1 LGDLLQIREEHW
13 TSDASSQEDEQL
25 EIIYPLD
32 HSPAPEAGRNSVTES
47 AGRDGE
53 PTAYIS
59 ARIPTARGS
68 WGRPGETRFAQHARS
83 EGKSGYCSRVG
94 RGENA
99 REGGLAKRRR
109 DRLTRS
115 PTGRSLGGNVAQRLL
130 DSEAEQLLLQVENY
144 QQNLDCQDNIDRM
157 GEARGSVTALAQVL
171 DKRRRQL
178 TDLVGAN
185 EVCKGQVKTLKNKLE
200 EATAAHDAA
209 ASSASKAQSEAARFR
224 TLYAELQESSVLR
237 VHELEKKVE
246 ELKKELIQEKKYIE
260 RVESSESAVS
270 LSKESGD
277 PEVKRMSINRCVMN
291 SPHELTCARVF
302 IHFISVIFCV
312 RLLPTGVTKPL
323 MNPVCHTP
331 CDRQGSLGA

>member
-13 TSDASSQEDEQL
+13 TSREEHWTSDASSQDDEQL
-25 EIIYPLD
+25 EIVSPLD

-59 ARIPTARGS
+59 AKIPTARGS
-68 WGRPGETRFAQHARS
+68 WGRQETRFAQHARS
-83 EGKSGYCSRVG
+83 EGKGGYGSRVG

-99 REGGLAKRRR
+99 REGGLAKRSH

-115 PTGRSLGGNVAQRLL
+115 PAGRSLGGNVAQRLI
-130 DSEAEQLLLQVENY
+130 DSEAEQLLLQVEHY

-185 EVCKGQVKTLKNKLE
+185 EVCKGRIKTLENKLE
-200 EATAAHDAA
+200 EVTAARDAA
-209 ASSASKAQSEAARFR
+209 ASSASKAQSEAARFH
-224 TLYAELQESSVLR
+224 TLYAEIRESSVLR

-246 ELKKELIQEKKYIE
+246 ELKKELIQEEKDIE

-270 LSKESGD
+270 LSKESGN
-277 PEVKRMSINRCVMN
+277 PEVKEMSINRCVMN
-291 SPHELTCARVF
+291 SPWSA
-302 IHFISVIFCV
+302 
-312 RLLPTGVTKPL
+312 
-323 MNPVCHTP
+323 
-331 CDRQGSLGA
+331 